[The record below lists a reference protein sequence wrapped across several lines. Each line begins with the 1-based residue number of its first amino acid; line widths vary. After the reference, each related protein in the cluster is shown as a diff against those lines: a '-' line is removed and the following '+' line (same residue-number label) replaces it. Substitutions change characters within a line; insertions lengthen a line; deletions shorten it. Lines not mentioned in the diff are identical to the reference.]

1 MFIVLSFRREAS
13 PLDSLTLSLMLF
25 AGLLHASWHGLVKGG
40 ADQMVNLAG
49 MGIVAGVCAAAA
61 VPFVT
66 PPPLVV
72 WPVLAVSIGL
82 HNGYKVF
89 MARAY
94 GRGDLVQAFPLA
106 RGAVPLFATVIA
118 FVTLGQIPNIQQ
130 LGGIALVSVGIL
142 FLTLEFLRGGVNV
155 HLLTA
160 TAGAGLTVAGY
171 SVLDAYGTR
180 LHGDWAGFTAWL
192 VLLDSAVFLAFSRL
206 VRGPAI
212 WTSLHAMR
220 HRVLA
225 SGLLGIASF
234 TVFLWALSRN
244 PVGPVSAIR
253 ETSVL
258 FAMLIGAV
266 VYRELISPQR
276 AIGGVLVVAGIATIA
291 IWK

>member
-1 MFIVLSFRREAS
+1 
-13 PLDSLTLSLMLF
+13 MLF

-40 ADQMVNLAG
+40 ADQTVNLAG
-49 MGIVAGVCAAAA
+49 MGLVAALFAA
-61 VPFVT
+61 VALPFVS

-72 WPVLAVSIGL
+72 WPVLAISIAL
-82 HNGYKVF
+82 HGGYKVF
-89 MARAY
+89 LSRAY

-106 RGAVPLFATVIA
+106 RGAVPLFATGIA
-118 FVTLGQIPNIQQ
+118 FITLGQSPDIHQIA
-130 LGGIALVSVGIL
+130 GIALVSGGIL
-142 FLTLEFLRGGVNV
+142 FLTFEFLREPVNP

-160 TAGAGLTVAGY
+160 VAGAGLAVAGY
-171 SVLDAYGTR
+171 SVIDAYGTR

-192 VLLDSAVFLAFSRL
+192 ILLDSLGFLAFSRMTQ
-206 VRGPAI
+206 GPAF
-212 WTSLHAMR
+212 WTALNAMR
-220 HRVLA
+220 GRILA
-225 SGLLGIASF
+225 SGCFGIASF

-266 VYRELISPQR
+266 VYREPMSPQR
-276 AIGGVLVVAGIATIA
+276 AVGGLLIVAGIATIA

>member
-1 MFIVLSFRREAS
+1 
-13 PLDSLTLSLMLF
+13 MLF

-49 MGIVAGVCAAAA
+49 MGIVAGACAAAA
-61 VPFVT
+61 VFFVT
-66 PPPLVV
+66 PPPPVV
-72 WPVLAVSIGL
+72 WPVLAVSICL
-82 HNGYKVF
+82 HSGYKVF

-118 FVTLGQIPNIQQ
+118 FMTLGQVPNVQQ
-130 LGGIALVSVGIL
+130 IAGIALVSVGIL

-192 VLLDSAVFLAFSRL
+192 VLLDSAGFLIFSRL

-212 WTSLHAMR
+212 WTSLYVMR
-220 HRVLA
+220 RRVLA
-225 SGLLGIASF
+225 SGLLGIGSF

-266 VYRELISPQR
+266 IYRESVSPQR
-276 AIGGVLVVAGIATIA
+276 AVGGVLVVAGIATIA